1 MAFHSLKSSFWTQ
14 RLFCSY
20 KSLKI
25 LFLEI
30 TPFPGVSKKNANRYI
45 KRDLESDS
53 NTKALAQLN
62 SSKQGS
68 LKFQRLTNQIGASLW
83 Q

>member
-14 RLFCSY
+14 RLFRSY
-20 KSLKI
+20 KSVKI

-30 TPFPGVSKKNANRYI
+30 TQSLGVSERAAKQYT

-53 NTKALAQLN
+53 TTKALTQLN
-62 SSKQGS
+62 ASKQEG
-68 LKFQRLTNQIGASLW
+68 LKFQRLTNQTGAFLW

>member
-1 MAFHSLKSSFWTQ
+1 MAFYSLKSSFWKQ
-14 RLFCSY
+14 RLFRLYNSV
-20 KSLKI
+20 KI

-30 TPFPGVSKKNANRYI
+30 TQFFGVSKRDSKQYI

-53 NTKALAQLN
+53 TTKALAQLN

-68 LKFQRLTNQIGASLW
+68 LKFQRLTNQTGASRW

>member
-1 MAFHSLKSSFWTQ
+1 VAFHSLKSSFWTQ
-14 RLFCSY
+14 RLFRSY
-20 KSLKI
+20 KSVKI

-30 TPFPGVSKKNANRYI
+30 TQFLGVSERAAKQYI

-53 NTKALAQLN
+53 TTKALTQLN

-68 LKFQRLTNQIGASLW
+68 LKFQRLTNQMGASLW

>member
-1 MAFHSLKSSFWTQ
+1 MKQFCPKE
-14 RLFCSY
+14 LFST
-20 KSLKI
+20 KTTHKI

-30 TPFPGVSKKNANRYI
+30 TQSLGVNERASKQYT
-45 KRDLESDS
+45 
-53 NTKALAQLN
+53 TKAFAQLN

-68 LKFQRLTNQIGASLW
+68 LKFQRLTNQTGASRW

>member
-30 TPFPGVSKKNANRYI
+30 TQSTGVSERASKQYT

-53 NTKALAQLN
+53 ATKALAQLN

-68 LKFQRLTNQIGASLW
+68 LKFQRLTNQTGASRW